1 MCRAK
6 CVMETDVLKRG
17 FDVSYVAKYIKTLT
31 QEILDH

>member
-17 FDVSYVAKYIKTLT
+17 FDVRYVAKYKNTKKR
-31 QEILDH
+31 